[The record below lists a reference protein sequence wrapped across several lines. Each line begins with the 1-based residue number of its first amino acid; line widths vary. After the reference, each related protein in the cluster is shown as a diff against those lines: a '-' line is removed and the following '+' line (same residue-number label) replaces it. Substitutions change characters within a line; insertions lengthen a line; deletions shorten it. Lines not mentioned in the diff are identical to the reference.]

1 MTASKLFIRELSDLH
16 LEFYYDLYN
25 SNGALAKQEVAQIL
39 PPLPTDKKT
48 VLIVAGDLATARAA
62 GRIVTFMELVVNR
75 FKHVIYVLGNH
86 EHYGFDISK
95 SLDTIREALES
106 SSRIDMKKITL
117 AGNNI
122 ETVVVGDVTFHCGTL
137 WTDYGRDP
145 DVMKFIAQRYL
156 NDHRAIRKGDGSVFL
171 PEDACEIHVECIQ
184 ELTGKLEGRDN
195 SKTVVVTHH
204 MPSYQA
210 VDPQYKGDETSL
222 ALNGAFTSDLDDFII
237 KHRPAFWFF
246 GHTHTSFEGKV
257 GDTLL
262 VCNPL
267 GYPQEK
273 NAAKGVFTSA
283 KVYSL

>member
-1 MTASKLFIRELSDLH
+1 MLHIREVSDLH
-16 LEFYYDLYN
+16 LEFYYDLYDK
-25 SNGALAKQEVAQIL
+25 NGALAKQEVAQIL
-39 PPLPTDKKT
+39 PPLPTDKKS

-86 EHYGFDISK
+86 EHYGYDISK
-95 SLDTIREALES
+95 SLDTIREALDS
-106 SSRIDMKKITL
+106 SSRVDMSKITI
-117 AGNNI
+117 AGNSV
-122 ETVVVGDVTFHCGTL
+122 ETIVVGGVTFHCGTM
-137 WTDYGRDP
+137 WTDYCRDP
-145 DVMKFIAQRYL
+145 EVMKFVAGRYL
-156 NDHRAIRKGDGSVFL
+156 NDHRSIRNGDGTVFL
-171 PEDACEIHVECIQ
+171 PEDAQKIHFSSIK
-184 ELTGKLEGRDN
+184 ELGARMEGVDN

-210 VDPQYKGDETSL
+210 VDPQYTRGVDETSL
-222 ALNGAFTSDLDDFII
+222 ALNGAFTSDLDDFIM
-237 KHRPAFWFF
+237 KHKPAFWFF
-246 GHTHTSFEGKV
+246 GHTHTAYEGKV

-273 NAAKGVFTSA
+273 NAAKGIFTSS

>member
-1 MTASKLFIRELSDLH
+1 MLHIREISDIH

-25 SNGALAKQEVAQIL
+25 KNGALAKQEVKQIL
-39 PPLPTDKKT
+39 PPLPADKKT
-48 VLIVAGDLATARAA
+48 VLIVAGDLATAKMS
-62 GRIVTFMELVVNR
+62 GRIVTFMELVVPR

-86 EHYGFDISK
+86 EHYGFDMSK

-106 SSRIDMKKITL
+106 SSRIDMSKITM

-122 ETVVVGDVTFHCGTL
+122 ETVIIGDVTFHCGTL

-145 DVMKFIAQRYL
+145 DKMKFIAERYL
-156 NDHRAIRKGDGSVFL
+156 NDHRAIRKSDYSVFL
-171 PEDACEIHVECIQ
+171 PEDACEIHAKCIE

-195 SKTVVVTHH
+195 SKTVIVTHH

-210 VDPQYKGDETSL
+210 VDPQYTREADHIGL

-237 KHRPAFWFF
+237 KFKPAFWFF
-246 GHTHTSFEGKV
+246 GHTHTAFEGKV

-273 NAAKGVFTSA
+273 NAAKGVFTPS